1 MAHRPSISK
10 QRLDEYRLQ
19 SVRSAGG
26 LQSWQQFRSALR
38 SSDLPLRPALS
49 PARSQAKTSVLLGN
63 GRGQSPLQRYRS
75 NPDLFY
81 QTLGSKNRPGSP
93 SAASYSSALSSG
105 LLRTRRDGN
114 VTTAVLKRRLNDILK
129 LEDLLKAQELASE
142 LTTEEVSKL
151 PPKYVEELRK
161 TLSVLGRQLGL
172 A

>member
-1 MAHRPSISK
+1 MAHRPGTSISK

-49 PARSQAKTSVLLGN
+49 PARSQAKASTA
-63 GRGQSPLQRYRS
+63 RGQSPLQRYRS

-81 QTLGSKNRPGSP
+81 QTLGSRNRPVSP

-105 LLRTRRDGN
+105 LLRTKRDLN

-129 LEDLLKAQELASE
+129 LEDLLKAQELAAE
-142 LTTEEVSKL
+142 LTSEEVSKL
-151 PPKYVEELRK
+151 PPKYVAELRK